1 MLNRNCKLFAIVFA
15 LLANGS
21 IAYANGALPTL
32 IEKTRFKSHADCV
45 ASLRNDLQQARDSTT
60 NGPIGFRDGMTRQ
73 VTLLTDGLVTQSRN
87 VTSYQSELWRSF
99 GAPIDRPA
107 VPETDETSGKVKAS
121 QIPTA
126 AKYEKR
132 LSVCKGRT
140 KTVAREDGYSM
151 DRFE

>member
-45 ASLRNDLQQARDSTT
+45 ASLRNDLQQDRDSTT

-87 VTSYQSELWRSF
+87 VTSYQSELWYGFAGPAGRP
-99 GAPIDRPA
+99 GA
-107 VPETDETSGKVKAS
+107 PETDAALGAVNTPQIRYSGS
-121 QIPTA
+121 
-126 AKYEKR
+126 YEKR
-132 LSVCKGRT
+132 LRICKGRT
-140 KTVAREDGYSM
+140 KTVTGEDGFSM
-151 DRFE
+151 NRFE